1 MSAEVAAAIKRL
13 FDILDVDP
21 PRMSWKNAWASAARE
36 LGRTIS
42 PTEYDSAVLALVQ
55 ERFLA
60 ARGAGAQTPLVRR
73 AAGPPVTPER
83 DLMPGVEEWLREVWL
98 PGSALPS
105 AEIIDRIVEDTS
117 RARERGAGPNS
128 QPDFLAMFLCERRT
142 KLLTRYLDVASFE
155 VKAANASIPAAAQQA
170 QNHHNFVNRSYL
182 IWPASNDEVDLID
195 DLTRACTA
203 RRIGLIAFSDASDP
217 GSFRIIL
224 ESTRHEPDAVL
235 VEEFISA
242 RIAPHI
248 QARMFGAHR
257 NDG

>member
-13 FDILDVDP
+13 FDTLDVDP
-21 PRMSWKNAWASAARE
+21 RRLSWKNAWASAARE

-60 ARGAGAQTPLVRR
+60 ARGAGAQTPLVCS

-98 PGSALPS
+98 PGFALPS

-117 RARERGAGPNS
+117 RAREHGAGPNS

-142 KLLTRYLDVASFE
+142 KLVTRYLDVASFE
-155 VKAANASIPAAAQQA
+155 VKAANANIPAAAQQA

-182 IWPASNDEVDLID
+182 IWPAPSDALDLID
-195 DLTRACTA
+195 DLTRACRT
-203 RRIGLIAFSDASDP
+203 RRIGLIAFSDSTDP
-217 GSFRIIL
+217 GSFRVIL
-224 ESTRHEPDAVL
+224 ESERHEPDAAL
-235 VEEFISA
+235 MEDFISA
-242 RIAPHI
+242 RIAPHT
-248 QARMFGAHR
+248 QTRMFGAQL